1 MANGRTWLIWGLLL
15 AALCVTG
22 CERRAPDEAP
32 AASEAEESPAAEE
45 AEEPQTTGKETEPP
59 AESGEPRPP
68 TTAEQMESQLG
79 TSRFGVYFQGEQKCG
94 YAKIVFER
102 GEFAGRPAFTTSMVL
117 SARIRMGALVQPMEI
132 RQDRYYALTGE
143 LLGFDMNTATIMG
156 KGEFSGRV
164 EGEQLVVQTT
174 MGGHTQTHTYPVPD
188 ESLTSVLAAFRLLQE
203 GKPGDTIKYEVF
215 DVMARGPVTVSTKL
229 IRFETRMINGVKT
242 RVGVFHTSY
251 AGMGLTI
258 TEYVTEGGQVLKTA
272 VGQMFTLRREPE
284 DVAKDVKHSFNIL
297 RAGIIQVDR
306 QIGDPRRVVSL
317 KLGLTGVPKGIE
329 LLEDGRQSVERGG
342 DGPDAK
348 HIVTLKV
355 ASKPDAA
362 PSLPMDVGDPEIAKW
377 LKSSSFAQSDN
388 ADIRKLAAKTVGDTT
403 DAFAAAGRIQR
414 WVYANVEKKALAAIS
429 NAVAV
434 MKERKGDCSEHS
446 ILFVALCRA
455 AGIPARQAIGI
466 GYSQLMGGF
475 GYHAWAEVWV
485 GKWVAMD
492 PTWGEDLADATH
504 VKFGIG
510 DTKSMGTVAG
520 LFGSLQIE
528 VLELEKE

>member
-1 MANGRTWLIWGLLL
+1 MANGRTWLIWGVLL

-32 AASEAEESPAAEE
+32 AAEE
-45 AEEPQTTGKETEPP
+45 AGQPQTTGKETEQP
-59 AESGEPRPP
+59 AEPGEPRPP
-68 TTAEQMESQLG
+68 TVAEQMESQLG
-79 TSRFGVYFQGEQKCG
+79 TSWFGVYFQGEQKCG
-94 YAKIVFER
+94 YAKIVFEK
-102 GEFAGRPAFTTSMVL
+102 GEFADRPAFTTSMILNAKV
-117 SARIRMGALVQPMEI
+117 RMGALVQPMEI
-132 RQDRYYALTGE
+132 RQNRHYALTGE
-143 LLGFDMNTATIMG
+143 LLGFDMTTATVMG
-156 KGEFSGRV
+156 KGTFSGAV
-164 EGEQLVVQTT
+164 EGEELVVKTT
-174 MGGHTQTHTYPVPD
+174 MGGHTQTHKYPAPD
-188 ESLTSVLAAFRLLQE
+188 ESLTSVLAAVRLLQE
-203 GKPGDTIKYEVF
+203 GKPGDAIQYEVF
-215 DVMARGPVTVSTKL
+215 DVMARGPVTVSTRL

-258 TEYVTEGGQVLKTA
+258 TEYVTEDGQVLTTA
-272 VGQMFTLRREPE
+272 VGQMLTLRREPE
-284 DVAKDVKHSFNIL
+284 DVAKDVKHAFNIL
-297 RAGIIQVDR
+297 RAGIIKVDR
-306 QIGDPRRVVSL
+306 QIGDPRKVVSL
-317 KLGLTGVPKGIE
+317 KLRLSGVPKGIE

-348 HIVTLKV
+348 HDVTLS
-355 ASKPDAA
+355 AATRPDAA

-377 LKSSSFAQSDN
+377 LKPSSFAQSDH
-388 ADIRKLAAKTVGDTT
+388 AGIRKLAAEIVGDTK
-403 DAFAAAGRIQR
+403 DAFAAAGKIER

-434 MKERKGDCSEHS
+434 MKQREGDCSEHS

-492 PTWGEDLADATH
+492 PTWGEELADATH
-504 VKFGIG
+504 VKFGTG
-510 DTKSMGTVAG
+510 DTKSMGTIAG

-528 VLELEKE
+528 VLELETK